1 MTSHSTLTADPST
14 DREDGAYYVL
24 GGRQLGA
31 AVARRLGA
39 EGQAVCVVDESY
51 ERSETPGFRG
61 DPTDVRTLE
70 AAGIGN
76 ASAVVVATDSDSRNL
91 LIAQVVRTR
100 FEVPKVVVLAN
111 DPDRLDTFTEAGH
124 SSVCATAALSDAL
137 SEAL

>member
-1 MTSHSTLTADPST
+1 M
-14 DREDGAYYVL
+14 
-24 GGRQLGA
+24 
-31 AVARRLGA
+31 
-39 EGQAVCVVDESY
+39 VCVVDESY

-124 SSVCATAALSDAL
+124 HSVCATAALSDAL
-137 SEAL
+137 VETI